1 MIRLK
6 IAKRSSSVKSHRQ
19 GIRAL
24 RQPPAFRN
32 ASAIKSKHRLL
43 RIVLTAKMKKLQHTK
58 NKAIKKR
65 FSSNNYTV
73 PILQSLGLVI
83 YHHSLA
89 YSNYH
94 HRFHFLSPFVKCLNL
109 TSFSPL
115 PTQSTVRLMLHYLT
129 PFHLESSK
137 HHLLYEFSWTWP

>member
-6 IAKRSSSVKSHRQ
+6 IAKRSSSVKSRRQ

-24 RQPPAFRN
+24 RQSPTFRN
-32 ASAIKSKHRLL
+32 ASAIKSEQRLL

-65 FSSNNYTV
+65 FSSNNRTV
-73 PILQSLGLVI
+73 PILQSLGLVS

-89 YSNYH
+89 CSNHH
-94 HRFHFLSPFVKCLNL
+94 HRFSFFISFYKMPESYILFTATYTIYHTINAALSYA
-109 TSFSPL
+109 L
-115 PTQSTVRLMLHYLT
+115 P
-129 PFHLESSK
+129 P
-137 HHLLYEFSWTWP
+137 